1 MCRTQHFYV
10 IASWIDYVSVFALVK
25 QNNMF
30 VENSRTI
37 STADYRKPLKY
48 VLMERMFHQM
58 WEETELISCQ
68 SFKLNCS
75 ALNLLDSR
83 STLRLTYEIE
93 IQISKLGPRN
103 IWLKYQISKVSRMN
117 HFLNFIQ
124 WTTVCLTLNLLFST
138 TWIKKK
144 LVSFFIIACVPHTWL
159 FLWWFPWL

>member
-10 IASWIDYVSVFALVK
+10 LASWIDYVSVFALVK

-103 IWLKYQISKVSRMN
+103 IWLKYQIFAYESFLKFYTMN
-117 HFLNFIQ
+117 YCLFNPKFVIQ
-124 WTTVCLTLNLLFST
+124 YDMN
-138 TWIKKK
+138 
-144 LVSFFIIACVPHTWL
+144 
-159 FLWWFPWL
+159 